1 MKFLRLVAVA
11 LALLVTAC
19 MPNHAP
25 LSSSASDNV
34 VIKRTSSV
42 AI

>member
-19 MPNHAP
+19 TPNHAP
-25 LSSSASDNV
+25 LSSSASDV
-34 VIKRTSSV
+34 VIKRTTSI